1 MEYIVGFVINFLNF
15 FAIDNIMTAFFCSDK
30 NNYKKFLLYVLRF
43 IVLNVLLENIM
54 SNMSVWKVAAGFIV
68 NYIIFSYLYKTFK
81 VAFVILVWDVI
92 SAAFE
97 FFMFALVCWSTK
109 VMIYD
114 ILSNAVYFT
123 IFAIADYLLL
133 YCGSL
138 IFRYWV
144 KVNLDPNYVTKN
156 EWLLLSMFPMLNYS
170 VIYIMLYDSL
180 SSGAVEKEPFLIS
193 LLLIFATIVFIY
205 FMGEICKSNKTRQ
218 LMLIRQKDEQ
228 ARKEYI
234 SAVQTAYE
242 KQRSI
247 THDYNREIA
256 TLKSILQL
264 KDYSRLENYL
274 NKLVGNSQKNRLVV
288 LTHNTIVDAILNQ
301 KYTEAGNMGIAMEFV
316 LDNLSGL
323 PVTDEDLVTI
333 LTNSLDNAISAA
345 VRSPDKIIQVFMSY
359 EEDEFLCVVKNSVSE
374 QVPIDNNNVIKKS
387 GDIYHGF
394 GIKNI
399 RRAISRYDSHMT
411 LECTDTR
418 FILSL
423 MMSF

>member
-1 MEYIVGFVINFLNF
+1 MEYIIGFVINFLDF
-15 FAIDNIMTAFFCSDK
+15 FASDNIMSSFFHTKKTFLNKLVIYLQKFIILNIILEKVMQDMSGTKVIVVFLVNTAIF
-30 NNYKKFLLYVLRF
+30 Y
-43 IVLNVLLENIM
+43 
-54 SNMSVWKVAAGFIV
+54 
-68 NYIIFSYLYKTFK
+68 YIYKTMK
-81 VAFVILVWDVI
+81 VAFATLVWDVI
-92 SAAFE
+92 SAALE
-97 FFMFALVCWSTK
+97 FFLFALAYWSINIG
-109 VMIYD
+109 VYD
-114 ILSNAVYFT
+114 ILTSTKYFT
-123 IFAIADYLLL
+123 IFTLTYNLTL
-133 YCGSL
+133 YFASY
-138 IFRYWV
+138 IFKFWV
-144 KVNLDPNYVTKN
+144 KRNLDPNYVSVH
-156 EWLLLSMFPMLNYS
+156 EWLLLSLFPIINYS
-170 VIYIMLYDSL
+170 VIYIMLYDNL
-180 SSGAVEKEPFLIS
+180 VSGKVGKESFLIS
-193 LLLIFATIVFIY
+193 VLLIFATIVFMY
-205 FMGEICKSNKTRQ
+205 FIGEICKSNKTKQ
-218 LMLIRQKDEQ
+218 LMLIRQKDEE
-228 ARKEYI
+228 AKKEYI

-264 KDYSRLENYL
+264 KDYSGLENYL

-301 KYTEAGNMGIAMEFV
+301 KYTEAGNIGIAMEFV

-345 VRSPDKIIQVFMSY
+345 ALSQDKIIQVFMSY

-374 QVPIDNNNVIKKS
+374 QVPIDNNNVVKKS
-387 GDIYHGF
+387 EDIYHGF

-411 LECTDTR
+411 LECSDTR

>member
-1 MEYIVGFVINFLNF
+1 MEYIVGFIINFFDF
-15 FAIDNIMTAFFCSDK
+15 FASDNIMSSFFHT
-30 NNYKKFLLYVLRF
+30 KKTFLNKLLIYLQKF
-43 IVLNVLLENIM
+43 IILNIILEKVM
-54 SNMSVWKVAAGFIV
+54 QNMSGTKVIV
-68 NYIIFSYLYKTFK
+68 VFLVNTAIFYYIYKTLK
-81 VAFVILVWDVI
+81 VAFVTLVWDVI

-97 FFMFALVCWSTK
+97 FFQFAFVTWTMGITIQYILSDVILFTMFAV
-109 VMIYD
+109 
-114 ILSNAVYFT
+114 
-123 IFAIADYLLL
+123 L
-133 YCGSL
+133 YSL
-138 IFRYWV
+138 ILFRVSVAFKYWI
-144 KVNLDPNYVTKN
+144 KNNLDPDYVSKH
-156 EWLLLSMFPMLNYS
+156 EWLLLSLFPIINYS

-180 SSGAVEKEPFLIS
+180 LSGKVDDGAFLVSI
-193 LLLIFATIVFIY
+193 LLIFATVVFLY

-264 KDYSRLENYL
+264 KDYSKLENYL

-316 LDNLSGL
+316 LDNLYGL

-374 QVPIDNNNVIKKS
+374 QVPIDNNNVVKKS
-387 GDIYHGF
+387 EDIYHGF

-418 FILSL
+418 FILTL
-423 MMSF
+423 MISF

>member
-1 MEYIVGFVINFLNF
+1 MEYIVGFVINFLGFFSRDNLMSPF
-15 FAIDNIMTAFFCSDK
+15 FATKRSFYQKVAVFFCKFVLLNIFLEEIMKNMTGTKVIVVFLFNTAFFFYIYRTLKVS
-30 NNYKKFLLYVLRF
+30 F
-43 IVLNVLLENIM
+43 I
-54 SNMSVWKVAAGFIV
+54 
-68 NYIIFSYLYKTFK
+68 
-81 VAFVILVWDVI
+81 ILVWDVI

-97 FFMFALVCWSTK
+97 FFTFALVYWSTDIR
-109 VMIYD
+109 MDD
-114 ILSNAVYFT
+114 ILSSAIYFT
-123 IFAIADYLLL
+123 AFTVTYNFILYLASYIFK
-133 YCGSL
+133 
-138 IFRYWV
+138 FWV
-144 KVNLDPNYVTKN
+144 KRNLDPDYVSMH
-156 EWLLLSMFPMLNYS
+156 EWILLSLFPIINYS

-180 SSGAVEKEPFLIS
+180 SSGIVEKEPFLIS
-193 LLLIFATIVFIY
+193 LLLIFAAIIFIY

-218 LMLIRQKDEQ
+218 LMLIRQKDEE
-228 ARKEYI
+228 AKKEYI

-264 KDYSRLENYL
+264 KDYSKLENYL

-345 VRSPDKIIQVFMSY
+345 ARSQDKIIQVFMSY

-374 QVPIDNNNVIKKS
+374 QVPIDNNNVVKKS
-387 GDIYHGF
+387 EDIYHGF

-411 LECTDTR
+411 LECSDTR